1 VIFAAGWYCKF
12 RPVVLQVV
20 SSDLF
25 EFHLETGIRYRADR
39 KIGPFFWLRTDIAWT
54 CPWD

>member
-1 VIFAAGWYCKF
+1 VIFAADRFCKY

-20 SSDLF
+20 SSGLF

-39 KIGPFFWLRTDIAWT
+39 KIGPFFWLRTDIAWAF
-54 CPWD
+54 PRD